1 MPQKVRRA
9 VIPAAGLGTRFLPV
23 TSAVP
28 KPLLP
33 VIDKPLIFYAVAEAA
48 AAGIHEIAMVL
59 SPGLEAVADYF
70 LPNGPIE
77 EALEKRGDTVRL
89 GILHEIHRLAEIT
102 VLEQTEANGLG
113 DAVLMARAFV
123 GDETF
128 AVILPDDLI
137 WSNTPAIAQLTDV
150 AEEHGGSVVAAK
162 RVPREA
168 IPNLGIIDADPLGE
182 GVHRVHGLV
191 EKPPLDKAPSDLAI
205 IGRYVLTP
213 GVFNRIERGAAGA
226 LGEIQLTDAIAA
238 AIGQEPLHAKE
249 FEGDHIDAGTP
260 AGLFAANIYEARRRD
275 DMAEVIAELGMLPS
289 RIR

>member
-1 MPQKVRRA
+1 MPQKVRKA

-59 SPGLEAVADYF
+59 SPGLEAVAGYF
-70 LPNGPIE
+70 SPNGPME
-77 EALEKRGDTVRL
+77 DALEERGDTERL
-89 GILHEIHRLAEIT
+89 AMLHEIHGLAEVT
-102 VLEQTEANGLG
+102 VLEQTEAKGLG

-137 WSNTPAIAQLTDV
+137 WSNTPAITQLAQV

-162 RVPREA
+162 RVPRET
-168 IPNLGIIDADPLGE
+168 IPNLGIIDADALGD
-182 GVHRVHGLV
+182 GVHRVQGLI
-191 EKPPLDKAPSDLAI
+191 EKPSLEKAPSDLAI

-213 GVFNRIERGAAGA
+213 GVFNRIEQGAAGA

-238 AIGQEPLHAKE
+238 AIGQESLHARE
-249 FEGDHIDAGTP
+249 FDGHHIDAGTP

-275 DMAEVIAELGMLPS
+275 DMAGVIAELGLIPD
-289 RIR
+289 

>member
-1 MPQKVRRA
+1 MPQKVRKA

-59 SPGLEAVADYF
+59 SPGLEAVAGYF
-70 LPNGPIE
+70 SPNGPME
-77 EALEKRGDTVRL
+77 EALEERGDTERL
-89 GILHEIHRLAEIT
+89 TMLHEIHSLAEVT
-102 VLEQTEANGLG
+102 VLEQTEAKGLG

-137 WSNTPAIAQLTDV
+137 WSNTPAITQLAQV

-162 RVPREA
+162 RVPRET
-168 IPNLGIIDADPLGE
+168 IPNLGIIDAYALGD
-182 GVHRVHGLV
+182 GVHRVQGLI
-191 EKPPLDKAPSDLAI
+191 EKPSLEKAPSDLAI

-213 GVFNRIERGAAGA
+213 GVFNRIEQGAAGA

-238 AIGQEPLHAKE
+238 AIGQESLHAKE
-249 FEGDHIDAGTP
+249 FDGHHIDAGTP

-275 DMAEVIAELGMLPS
+275 DMAGVIAELGLIPD
-289 RIR
+289 

>member
-1 MPQKVRRA
+1 MPQKVRKA

-59 SPGLEAVADYF
+59 SPGLEAVAGYF
-70 LPNGPIE
+70 SPNGPME
-77 EALEKRGDTVRL
+77 DALEERGDTERL
-89 GILHEIHRLAEIT
+89 AMLHEIHGLAEVT
-102 VLEQTEANGLG
+102 VLEQTEAKGLG
-113 DAVLMARAFV
+113 DAVMMARAFV

-137 WSNTPAIAQLTDV
+137 WSNTPAITQLAQV

-162 RVPREA
+162 RVPRET
-168 IPNLGIIDADPLGE
+168 IPNLGIIDAYALGD
-182 GVHRVHGLV
+182 GVHRVQGLI
-191 EKPPLDKAPSDLAI
+191 EKPSLEKAPSDLAI

-213 GVFNRIERGAAGA
+213 GVFNRIEQGAAGA

-238 AIGQEPLHAKE
+238 AIGQESLHAKE
-249 FEGDHIDAGTP
+249 FDGHHIDAGTP

-275 DMAEVIAELGMLPS
+275 DMAGVIAELGLIPD
-289 RIR
+289 

>member
-1 MPQKVRRA
+1 MPQKVRKA

-59 SPGLEAVADYF
+59 SPGLEAVAGYF
-70 LPNGPIE
+70 SPNGPME
-77 EALEKRGDTVRL
+77 EALEERGDTERL
-89 GILHEIHRLAEIT
+89 TMLHEIHSLAEVT
-102 VLEQTEANGLG
+102 VLEQTEAKGLG

-137 WSNTPAIAQLTDV
+137 WSNTPAITQLAQV

-162 RVPREA
+162 RVPRET
-168 IPNLGIIDADPLGE
+168 IPNLGIIDADTVGE
-182 GVHRVHGLV
+182 GVHRVQGLI
-191 EKPPLDKAPSDLAI
+191 EKPSLEEAPSDLAI

-213 GVFNRIERGAAGA
+213 GVFNRIEHGAVGA

-238 AIGQEPLHAKE
+238 AIGQEPLHARE
-249 FEGDHIDAGTP
+249 FEGYHIDAGTP
-260 AGLFAANIYEARRRD
+260 AGLFAANVYEARRRD
-275 DMAEVIAELGMLPS
+275 DMAGVIAELGLLPN
-289 RIR
+289 

>member
-1 MPQKVRRA
+1 MPQKVRKA

-59 SPGLEAVADYF
+59 SPGLEAVAGYF
-70 LPNGPIE
+70 SPNGPME
-77 EALEKRGDTVRL
+77 DALEERGDTERL
-89 GILHEIHRLAEIT
+89 AMLHEIHGLAEVT
-102 VLEQTEANGLG
+102 VLEQTEAKGLG

-137 WSNTPAIAQLTDV
+137 WSNTPAITQLAQV

-162 RVPREA
+162 RVPRET
-168 IPNLGIIDADPLGE
+168 IPNLGIIDAYALGD
-182 GVHRVHGLV
+182 GVHRVQGLI
-191 EKPPLDKAPSDLAI
+191 EKPSLEKAPSDLAI

-213 GVFNRIERGAAGA
+213 RVFNRIEQGAAGA

-238 AIGQEPLHAKE
+238 AIGQESLHAKE
-249 FEGDHIDAGTP
+249 FDGHHIDAGTP

-275 DMAEVIAELGMLPS
+275 DMAGVIAELGLIPD
-289 RIR
+289 

>member
-1 MPQKVRRA
+1 MPQKVRKA

-59 SPGLEAVADYF
+59 SPGLEAVAGYF
-70 LPNGPIE
+70 SPNGPME
-77 EALEKRGDTVRL
+77 DALEERGDTERL
-89 GILHEIHRLAEIT
+89 AMLHEIHGLAEVT
-102 VLEQTEANGLG
+102 VLEQTEAKGLG

-137 WSNTPAIAQLTDV
+137 WSNTPAITQLAQV

-162 RVPREA
+162 RVPRET
-168 IPNLGIIDADPLGE
+168 IPNLGIIDAYALGD
-182 GVHRVHGLV
+182 GVHRVQGLI
-191 EKPPLDKAPSDLAI
+191 EKPSLEKAPSDLAI

-213 GVFNRIERGAAGA
+213 GVFNRIEQGAAGA

-238 AIGQEPLHAKE
+238 AIGQESLHARE
-249 FEGDHIDAGTP
+249 FDGHHIDAGTP

-275 DMAEVIAELGMLPS
+275 DMAGVIAELGLIPD
-289 RIR
+289 